1 MSRAIVIEGVTMSL
15 AAAQNVEE
23 TGCSPR
29 AAIAALQA
37 GLLTREQ
44 LLAHCLDG
52 ADENRVQG
60 WRDYVEGIAIAANL
74 PVPS

>member
-1 MSRAIVIEGVTMSL
+1 MIEGVKLSF

-29 AAIAALQA
+29 EDIAALQA
-37 GLLTREQ
+37 GTLTRET

-52 ADENRVQG
+52 ADDNRVQG
-60 WRDYVEGIAIAANL
+60 WRDYVEDIAIAANL